1 MLGTIDKYTMNNLDQ
16 LKKMSGIETEILAES
31 KYGPRFDRL
40 AGPFKNRGDKIVDK
54 NGKFVAE
61 CESNEMAKEL
71 AELLSDIKKMRELCE
86 KFMSLAR

>member
-1 MLGTIDKYTMNNLDQ
+1 MNNLDQ
-16 LKKMSGIETEILAES
+16 LKKMSGIEPETITES

-40 AGPFKNRGDKIVDK
+40 AGPFKNRGDKIIDK

-61 CESNEMAKEL
+61 CESIELAKEMA
-71 AELLSDIKKMRELCE
+71 AILSDIKKMRELCE